1 MMDGKPD
8 LLPCPFCG
16 SDAELKTYRDNLRG
30 DAFAVMCKKT
40 DCPGRTYRKRA
51 TIKEAAAA
59 WNRRAEPENRV
70 LTLEEVKT
78 HCEGGVEA
86 APLWVEFDEGLS
98 RWVLIAPHEP
108 GCELEYVSV
117 FVSIMWPQYGKGW
130 RCWLRKPTE
139 EETAGTPWNEK
150 GGTEK

>member
-1 MMDGKPD
+1 MDRSK

-16 SDAELKTYRDNLRG
+16 GTAWVYPTEYG
-30 DAFAVMCKKT
+30 W
-40 DCPGRTYRKRA
+40 A
-51 TIKEAAAA
+51 TKCENCWSEGADKETREEAAVA

-98 RWVLIAPHEP
+98 RWVQIAPHEP

-139 EETAGTPWNEK
+139 EETAGTPWEGEN
-150 GGTEK
+150 GR

>member
-1 MMDGKPD
+1 MQSEIK
-8 LLPCPFCG
+8 LKPCPFCG
-16 SDAELKTYRDNLRG
+16 GNGANIKKLFVG
-30 DAFAVMCKKT
+30 DVYYVACVVCHATSHAFDKPENA
-40 DCPGRTYRKRA
+40 A
-51 TIKEAAAA
+51 TA

-70 LTLEEVKT
+70 LTLEEVKA
-78 HCEGGVEA
+78 HCEGGVDA

-98 RWVLIAPHEP
+98 RWVQIAPHEP